1 MKNKN
6 LKSVATE
13 EKKNTP
19 ADLIFNKENYV
30 LIAISTAMVILG
42 FVLMSGKTGDIYDFR
57 RATLAPIIV
66 ILGFGVGIAAI
77 FYRKK

>member
-6 LKSVATE
+6 IKNVETE

-19 ADLIFNKENYV
+19 ADLIFNKENYI
-30 LIAISTAMVILG
+30 LIAISMTMVILG
-42 FVLMSGKTGDIYDFR
+42 FVLMSGKSGDIYDFR
-57 RATLAPIIV
+57 RATLAPLVV
-66 ILGFGVGIAAI
+66 ILGFGIGIAAI

>member
-6 LKSVATE
+6 IKNVETE

-19 ADLIFNKENYV
+19 ADLIFNKENYI
-30 LIAISTAMVILG
+30 LIAISMTMVILG
-42 FVLMSGKTGDIYDFR
+42 FVLMSGKSGDIYDFR
-57 RATLAPIIV
+57 RATLAPFVV
-66 ILGFGVGIAAI
+66 ILGFGIGIAAI

>member
-6 LKSVATE
+6 IKNVETE

-19 ADLIFNKENYV
+19 ADLIFNKETYI
-30 LIAISTAMVILG
+30 LIAISMTMVILG
-42 FVLMSGKTGDIYDFR
+42 FVLMSGKSGDIYDFR
-57 RATLAPIIV
+57 RATLAPIVV
-66 ILGFGVGIAAI
+66 ILGFGIGIAAI

>member
-13 EKKNTP
+13 EKKQ

-30 LIAISTAMVILG
+30 LIAISMVVVILG
-42 FVLMSGKTGDIYDFR
+42 FVLMSGKSGDIYDFR
-57 RATLAPIIV
+57 RTTLAPITV
-66 ILGFGVGIAAI
+66 ILGFGIGIAAI

>member
-6 LKSVATE
+6 IKNVETE

-19 ADLIFNKENYV
+19 ADLIFNKENYI
-30 LIAISTAMVILG
+30 LIAISMTMVILG
-42 FVLMSGKTGDIYDFR
+42 FVLMSGKSGDIYDFR
-57 RATLAPIIV
+57 RATLAPIVV
-66 ILGFGVGIAAI
+66 ILGFGIGIAAI